1 MEKKILIVCTGN
13 TCRSPMAE
21 GILEKMAE
29 ERGLLLEVFSAGTA
43 AKEGDEAAE
52 QAVEVLKEKEIDLS
66 GHQAKPLNEEMI
78 KEADLIL
85 VMTERHREAVRLL
98 IPQAEEKIRLLNMED
113 PFGQTVKVYRRCA
126 EKLEKDL
133 AGILSEL
140 EKEENGSSRKKGT

>member
-29 ERGLLLEVFSAGTA
+29 ERGLLLDVFSAGTA
-43 AKEGDEAAE
+43 ANEGDEAAE

-98 IPQAEEKIRLLNMED
+98 IPQAEEKIRLLHMED